1 MRTGLS
7 VLLGLAT
14 AIMAGA
20 AALPVNAQD
29 FPKSPIELS
38 VSFGAGSAADV
49 TARHLS
55 EGVAKRLGVAVPVVN
70 RTGGG
75 GAVSLVHLSQQKP
88 DGYALAWTSN
98 QISTTY
104 HGGQLPFDHTNFTH
118 IARVSVE
125 TPVLAVKADAPWKD
139 LKEMIEYAKAN
150 PEKVRIGN
158 SGAGSHTHF
167 SAVALFADAGGVK
180 TIDVPFNAAEA
191 TVNLLGG
198 RIEGA
203 VQLPAAFVSHVKAGT
218 LRILA
223 AMAADRDPVF
233 PDVPTAKEQG
243 YDVQLELW
251 RGVSAPKG
259 APADVVAKLEKAI
272 GETVTSP
279 EFAEAGKTLGFRPAF
294 LAGKD
299 FEALIAADDKEVA
312 ALMDKLGLK
321 KSK

>member
-1 MRTGLS
+1 MSSRRS
-7 VLLGLAT
+7 ILLGLAT
-14 AIMAGA
+14 AITAGL

-29 FPKSPIELS
+29 FPKGPIELS

-55 EGVAKRLGVAVPVVN
+55 EGIAKRLAVPVPVVN

-104 HGGQLPFDHTNFTH
+104 YSGQLPFDHTNFTH
-118 IARVSVE
+118 IARVSTE
-125 TPVLAVKADAPWKD
+125 TPVLAVKADAPWKN
-139 LKEMIEYAKAN
+139 LKELLDYAKAN

-167 SAVALFADAGGVK
+167 SAVALFGSAGAK

-191 TVNLLGG
+191 TTNLLGG

-203 VQLPAAFVSHVKAGT
+203 VQLPAAFISHVKAGT

-223 AMAADRDPVF
+223 SLSAERDPVF

-251 RGVSAPKG
+251 RGISAPKG
-259 APADVVAKLEKAI
+259 TPADVVAKLEKAI
-272 GETVTSP
+272 GETVASP

-294 LAGKD
+294 LPAAK
-299 FEALIAADDKEVA
+299 FEALVSEDDKKVA
-312 ALMDKLGLK
+312 ELMDKLGMK
-321 KSK
+321 KTK

>member
-125 TPVLAVKADAPWKD
+125 TPVLAVRADAPWKD

-167 SAVALFADAGGVK
+167 SAVALFADAGGAK

-272 GETVTSP
+272 GETVASP
-279 EFAEAGKTLGFRPAF
+279 EFAAAGKTLGFRPAF

-299 FEALIAADDKEVA
+299 FEALIAADDKKVA

>member
-1 MRTGLS
+1 MRTKLS

-14 AIMAGA
+14 AITAGL

-55 EGVAKRLGVAVPVVN
+55 EGIAKRLGVAVPVVN

-125 TPVLAVKADAPWKD
+125 TPVIAVKADAPWKN

-167 SAVALFADAGGVK
+167 SAVALFADAGGSK

-223 AMAADRDPVF
+223 AMGADRDPIF

-259 APADVVAKLEKAI
+259 TPADVVAKLEKAI
-272 GETVTSP
+272 GETVASP

-299 FEALIAADDKEVA
+299 FETLIAEDDKEVA

>member
-1 MRTGLS
+1 MRTKLS

-14 AIMAGA
+14 AVTAGLA
-20 AALPVNAQD
+20 VLPANAQD

-55 EGVAKRLGVAVPVVN
+55 EGIAKRLGVAVPVVN

-75 GAVSLVHLSQQKP
+75 GAISLVHLSQQKP

-104 HGGQLPFDHTNFTH
+104 HGGQLPFDYTNFTH

-125 TPVLAVKADAPWKD
+125 TPVLAVKADAPWKN
-139 LKEMIEYAKAN
+139 LKELIEYAKAN

-167 SAVALFADAGGVK
+167 SAVALFADAGGAK

-218 LRILA
+218 LRILG

-259 APADVVAKLEKAI
+259 TPADVVAKLEKTI
-272 GETVTSP
+272 GETVASP

-294 LAGKD
+294 LPGKG
-299 FEALIAADDKEVA
+299 FEALIAEDDKKVA

>member
-1 MRTGLS
+1 MR
-7 VLLGLAT
+7 VLALFGLAT
-14 AIMAGA
+14 CIAVGHAT
-20 AALPVNAQD
+20 LPVNAQD
-29 FPKSPIELS
+29 FPTGPIELS

-55 EGVAKRLGVAVPVVN
+55 EGMAKRLGVPVPVVN

-88 DGYALAWTSN
+88 DGYSLAWTSN

-104 HGGQLPFDHTNFTH
+104 HGGQLPFDYTNFTH

-125 TPVLAVKADAPWKD
+125 TPVLAVKADAPWKTLGELID
-139 LKEMIEYAKAN
+139 YAKAN
-150 PEKVRIGN
+150 PGKVRIGN
-158 SGAGSHTHF
+158 SGAGSHTHL
-167 SAVALFADAGGVK
+167 SAVATFADAGAK

-203 VQLPAAFVSHVKAGT
+203 VQLPAAFVSHVRAGT

-223 AMAADRDPVF
+223 ALGAERDPVF

-243 YDVQLELW
+243 YDVELELW
-251 RGVSAPKG
+251 RGVSGPKG
-259 APADVVAKLEKAI
+259 MPADVVAKLEKAI
-272 GETVTSP
+272 SETVASP

-294 LAGKD
+294 LPSKE
-299 FEALIAADDKEVA
+299 FEALIAADDKKVA
-312 ALMDKLGLK
+312 SLMDKLGM

>member
-1 MRTGLS
+1 MPPRT
-7 VLLGLAT
+7 
-14 AIMAGA
+14 
-20 AALPVNAQD
+20 
-29 FPKSPIELS
+29 
-38 VSFGAGSAADV
+38 
-49 TARHLS
+49 H
-55 EGVAKRLGVAVPVVN
+55 
-70 RTGGG
+70 
-75 GAVSLVHLSQQKP
+75 
-88 DGYALAWTSN
+88 
-98 QISTTY
+98 
-104 HGGQLPFDHTNFTH
+104 
-118 IARVSVE
+118 
-125 TPVLAVKADAPWKD
+125 
-139 LKEMIEYAKAN
+139 
-150 PEKVRIGN
+150 

-167 SAVALFADAGGVK
+167 SAVALFADAGGAK

-259 APADVVAKLEKAI
+259 APAEVVAKLEKAI
-272 GETVTSP
+272 GETVASP

-299 FEALIAADDKEVA
+299 FEALIAADDKKVA

>member
-1 MRTGLS
+1 MKTRLS
-7 VLLGLAT
+7 LLLGLAT
-14 AIMAGA
+14 AMSAGLMT
-20 AALPVNAQD
+20 LPANAQD
-29 FPKSPIELS
+29 FPKGPIELS

-55 EGVAKRLGVAVPVVN
+55 EGIAKRLGVAVPVVN

-118 IARVSVE
+118 IAQVSLE
-125 TPVLAVKADAPWKD
+125 TPVIAVKADAPWKN

-167 SAVALFADAGGVK
+167 SAVATFADAGGAK
-180 TIDVPFNAAEA
+180 IIDVPFNAAEA

-218 LRILA
+218 LRIIA
-223 AMAADRDPVF
+223 ALGAERDPIF

-259 APADVVAKLEKAI
+259 TPADVVAKLEKAI
-272 GETVTSP
+272 SETVASP
-279 EFAEAGKTLGFRPAF
+279 EFAEAGKTLGFRPAY
-294 LAGKD
+294 LPAKD
-299 FEALIAADDKEVA
+299 FDALVAKDDKKVA

>member
-1 MRTGLS
+1 MPPTTSMRAS
-7 VLLGLAT
+7 S
-14 AIMAGA
+14 
-20 AALPVNAQD
+20 
-29 FPKSPIELS
+29 SPS
-38 VSFGAGSAADV
+38 Y
-49 TARHLS
+49 
-55 EGVAKRLGVAVPVVN
+55 VP
-70 RTGGG
+70 TGG

-88 DGYALAWTSN
+88 DGCALAWTSN

-104 HGGQLPFDHTNFTH
+104 HGGQLLFDYTNFTH

-125 TPVLAVKADAPWKD
+125 TPVLAVKADAPWKN
-139 LKEMIEYAKAN
+139 LKEMIDDAKAN

-167 SAVALFADAGGVK
+167 SAVALFADAGGAK

-191 TVNLLGG
+191 TVNLLEPFPFPLNRNGTLLLCFVAFSRRKPVSTLLENALGG
-198 RIEGA
+198 HIEGA

-218 LRILA
+218 LRILG
-223 AMAADRDPVF
+223 AMGADRDPVF

-251 RGVSAPKG
+251 RGVSAPRG
-259 APADVVAKLEKAI
+259 VPADVVAKLEKAI
-272 GETVTSP
+272 GETVASP

-299 FEALIAADDKEVA
+299 FEALIATDDK
-312 ALMDKLGLK
+312 
-321 KSK
+321 